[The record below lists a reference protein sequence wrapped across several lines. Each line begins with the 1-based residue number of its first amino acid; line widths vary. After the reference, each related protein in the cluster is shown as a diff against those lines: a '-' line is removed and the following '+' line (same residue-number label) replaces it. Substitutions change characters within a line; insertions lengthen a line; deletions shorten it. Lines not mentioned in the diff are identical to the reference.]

1 MASEQVDFGN
11 GSDAAPETPKAK
23 PSDKQMNLL
32 AIIMQNVEDQPKIN
46 VSSYLLPPCSPSPK
60 PKTIRNATPRSGR
73 KLTTYGNPQWENVA
87 TQASLKNDRVAKE
100 MYRQMCKKFGWGKTG
115 GPATATPGSAGDTPT
130 KASRVTKNTGKVGS
144 ARKPRGKKAAAAAAT
159 AAAAAEDDD
168 KDGQEDG
175 GPMVKQEA
183 ANAADPFIS
192 GTI

>member
-46 VSSYLLPPCSPSPK
+46 
-60 PKTIRNATPRSGR
+60 
-73 KLTTYGNPQWENVA
+73 WENVA

-115 GPATATPGSAGDTPT
+115 GSATATPGSAGDTPT
-130 KASRVTKNTGKVGS
+130 KTSRVTKNTGKVGS

-159 AAAAAEDDD
+159 AAEDDD

-175 GPMVKQEA
+175 KFTVKQEA
-183 ANAADPFIS
+183 ANAADPFMS